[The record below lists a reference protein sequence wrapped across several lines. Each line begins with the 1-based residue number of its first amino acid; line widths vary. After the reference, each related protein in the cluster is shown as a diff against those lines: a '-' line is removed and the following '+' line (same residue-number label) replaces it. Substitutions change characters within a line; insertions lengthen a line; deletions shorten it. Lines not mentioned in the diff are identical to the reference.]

1 MFLLPCK
8 LKLKKIKW
16 RSCAAALWIQV
27 KCGAG
32 VTFQSSGRVSKSLRS
47 FFEWRRMFAAAS
59 YVVSDHL
66 EVQRNFCAER
76 VRQVVGGKPITH
88 RAMIGPIERRRADE
102 LLSLQRRLH
111 TPPGPGLAPKV
122 RGPVSKTLGS
132 VLAGGVVGAHTA
144 RTAQSCVE
152 LLRLSRRTHPRLEAH
167 RSADP
172 GGGRQLTTV
181 QAKETDRKI
190 FFARKSATLELRRR
204 VSVGY

>member
-1 MFLLPCK
+1 MWSWGDIPKQL
-8 LKLKKIKW
+8 
-16 RSCAAALWIQV
+16 
-27 KCGAG
+27 
-32 VTFQSSGRVSKSLRS
+32 QS
-47 FFEWRRMFAAAS
+47 FEEFSMWRRMFAAAS

-88 RAMIGPIERRRADE
+88 RAIGPIERRRADE
-102 LLSLQRRLH
+102 LLSLRGCT

-132 VLAGGVVGAHTA
+132 VLAGCVVGAHTA

-152 LLRLSRRTHPRLEAH
+152 LLRLSRRTHPRLEDH

-190 FFARKSATLELRRR
+190 FFARKVQRLS
-204 VSVGY
+204 